1 MKDFTGNTRRVIYQ
15 GREVVR
21 LRVGGGGLPD
31 LTDAFI
37 SVTPGWGLIYLFFS
51 PLKDSI
57 ELHSPLKTSLKYRV
71 YPQRIWVTPDEFC
84 GKVIFP
90 SLPLKIL
97 LKVKASL
104 LKITKYNCRL
114 CQWCSMW
121 RVSSASENQLVI
133 LHFLHLFLTVYYP
146 FHSKI
151 SPGH

>member
-21 LRVGGGGLPD
+21 LRVGGELGID
-31 LTDAFI
+31 RFD
-37 SVTPGWGLIYLFFS
+37 WCIYICNPWLGTSIS

-57 ELHSPLKTSLKYRV
+57 KLHSPLKTSLKCRV
-71 YPQRIWVTPDEFC
+71 YHQRIWVTPDEFYE
-84 GKVIFP
+84 KLIFP

-97 LKVKASL
+97 LKIKASL

-121 RVSSASENQLVI
+121 TVSSASENQLVK